1 MSATAVLGMGG
12 LNGALAGTATLV
24 ATAFTLSTA
33 DRWIKRRQ
41 PHELAWTIAMGLFA
55 IGSACLWWAESTGW
69 NLFVF
74 RMFFLAGAVL
84 NVSWLALGTVYLLGG
99 QQLGNR
105 VRQILIWLSG
115 FATGIVLVAQSKAE
129 VVADQFPTGKE
140 VFGIAPR
147 ILAAVGSGVAALV
160 IIGGAVWSIIRVIR
174 GRIPAVGEAQ
184 RHITSSRRHAA
195 SNSLIAIGTLV
206 LSGSGTLAGRMG
218 EDRAF
223 AITLLVGVV
232 VLFSGFLVASTQP
245 KSMKD
250 KRITNAL
257 AK

>member
-1 MSATAVLGMGG
+1 
-12 LNGALAGTATLV
+12 
-24 ATAFTLSTA
+24 
-33 DRWIKRRQ
+33 
-41 PHELAWTIAMGLFA
+41 
-55 IGSACLWWAESTGW
+55 
-69 NLFVF
+69 
-74 RMFFLAGAVL
+74 
-84 NVSWLALGTVYLLGG
+84 
-99 QQLGNR
+99 
-105 VRQILIWLSG
+105 
-115 FATGIVLVAQSKAE
+115 
-129 VVADQFPTGKE
+129 
-140 VFGIAPR
+140 
-147 ILAAVGSGVAALV
+147 V

-245 KSMKD
+245 KLMKD

>member
-1 MSATAVLGMGG
+1 MPQGS
-12 LNGALAGTATLV
+12 
-24 ATAFTLSTA
+24 
-33 DRWIKRRQ
+33 
-41 PHELAWTIAMGLFA
+41 EL
-55 IGSACLWWAESTGW
+55 
-69 NLFVF
+69 
-74 RMFFLAGAVL
+74 
-84 NVSWLALGTVYLLGG
+84 
-99 QQLGNR
+99 
-105 VRQILIWLSG
+105 
-115 FATGIVLVAQSKAE
+115 
-129 VVADQFPTGKE
+129 
-140 VFGIAPR
+140 FGVAPR
-147 ILAAVGSGVAALV
+147 VFAAVGSGVAALV

-223 AITLLVGVV
+223 AITLLVGIV

>member
-1 MSATAVLGMGG
+1 M
-12 LNGALAGTATLV
+12 
-24 ATAFTLSTA
+24 
-33 DRWIKRRQ
+33 
-41 PHELAWTIAMGLFA
+41 
-55 IGSACLWWAESTGW
+55 
-69 NLFVF
+69 
-74 RMFFLAGAVL
+74 
-84 NVSWLALGTVYLLGG
+84 
-99 QQLGNR
+99 
-105 VRQILIWLSG
+105 
-115 FATGIVLVAQSKAE
+115 
-129 VVADQFPTGKE
+129 
-140 VFGIAPR
+140 
-147 ILAAVGSGVAALV
+147 

-232 VLFSGFLVASTQP
+232 VLFSGFLIASSQP
-245 KSMKD
+245 KSMND

>member
-1 MSATAVLGMGG
+1 MPQGS
-12 LNGALAGTATLV
+12 
-24 ATAFTLSTA
+24 
-33 DRWIKRRQ
+33 
-41 PHELAWTIAMGLFA
+41 EL
-55 IGSACLWWAESTGW
+55 
-69 NLFVF
+69 
-74 RMFFLAGAVL
+74 
-84 NVSWLALGTVYLLGG
+84 
-99 QQLGNR
+99 
-105 VRQILIWLSG
+105 
-115 FATGIVLVAQSKAE
+115 
-129 VVADQFPTGKE
+129 
-140 VFGIAPR
+140 FGVAPR
-147 ILAAVGSGVAALV
+147 VFAAVGSGVAALV

-232 VLFSGFLVASTQP
+232 VLFSGFLIASSQP
-245 KSMKD
+245 KSMND